1 MISRECSRIDI
12 LECFACA
19 MWRAAT
25 VYRVLRVVVRVRSEV
40 ERAMLQFQKVL
51 GGVGVG
57 T

>member
-1 MISRECSRIDI
+1 
-12 LECFACA
+12 

-40 ERAMLQFQKVL
+40 ERAMLKKIGVL

-57 T
+57 TCGD